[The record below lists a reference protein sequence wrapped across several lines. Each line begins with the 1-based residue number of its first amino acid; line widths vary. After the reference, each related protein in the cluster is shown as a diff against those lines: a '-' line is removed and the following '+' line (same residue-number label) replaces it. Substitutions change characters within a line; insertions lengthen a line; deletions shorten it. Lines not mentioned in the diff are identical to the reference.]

1 MNLET
6 LIVDTDKRGVAR
18 ITLNRP
24 DVRNAFNAKLISEL
38 HQTINSL
45 EDDTA
50 VRVIVLRGAGKAF
63 SAGADL
69 TWMKAASEY
78 SIEENEADAM
88 RLSDMLHA
96 LDRVPKPVIAL
107 VHGAAFG
114 GGVGLTACADIAI
127 ATRET
132 IFSLSEV
139 RLGLIPAT
147 IAPFVVAAIGQRQ
160 ARRYFATAER
170 FNGEKAL
177 KINLVHETVEDEW
190 ELDTVAERIIDE
202 ILKGGP
208 LAVSAAKKLIFAVD
222 GKAVD
227 GKDGGK
233 EADEALRRNTAER
246 IAARRASDEGR
257 EGIAAFLE
265 KRKPGWWPSDE
276 S

>member
-1 MNLET
+1 MTMET
-6 LIVDTDKRGVAR
+6 LILDTDDRGVAR

-24 DVRNAFNAKLISEL
+24 EVRNAFNAELIAEL
-38 HQTINSL
+38 HQTITQLGGDAN
-45 EDDTA
+45 
-50 VRVIVLRGAGKAF
+50 VRAIVLRGAGKVF

-69 TWMKAASEY
+69 GWMKEASEY

-88 RLSDMLHA
+88 RLSDMLHT
-96 LDRVPKPVIAL
+96 LDQVPKPVIAL
-107 VHGAAFG
+107 IHGAAFG
-114 GGVGLTACADIAI
+114 GGVGLASCADIAI
-127 ATRET
+127 ATKET

-160 ARRYFATAER
+160 ARRFFATAER

-177 KINLVHETVEDEW
+177 EINLVHEVVEDEW
-190 ELDTVAERIIDE
+190 ELDTVAERLIDD

-208 LAVSAAKKLIFAVD
+208 LAVAAAKKLVFAVS
-222 GKAVD
+222 GAVA
-227 GKDGGK
+227 GS
-233 EADEALRRNTAER
+233 EANETLRRNTAER

-265 KRKPGWWPSDE
+265 KRKPNWWPKSD
-276 S
+276 